1 MTNAYICMYLNSVL
15 MTTLYMIVTVYIYI
29 YIHEPAKDQAFIHS
43 VSKIKSRGKQKGLA
57 IFYAATTKKQTEKIH
72 TV

>member
-1 MTNAYICMYLNSVL
+1 MYLNCVL
-15 MTTLYMIVTVYIYI
+15 MTILYMIVTVYIYI

-43 VSKIKSRGKQKGLA
+43 VSKTKSRGKQKGLA

-72 TV
+72 AV

>member
-1 MTNAYICMYLNSVL
+1 MYMNSVL
-15 MTTLYMIVTVYIYI
+15 MTILYMIVTVYYIYI

-43 VSKIKSRGKQKGLA
+43 VSKTKSRGKQKGLA

>member
-1 MTNAYICMYLNSVL
+1 
-15 MTTLYMIVTVYIYI
+15 MIVTVYYIYI

-43 VSKIKSRGKQKGLA
+43 VSKTKSRGKQKGLA